1 MGIRD
6 GLDELY
12 AILPFRLMV
21 RNDMKR
27 VRKMVQ
33 KVGRGG
39 PRKLS
44 VQERMDALVY
54 FMVISSGKGNVEILG
69 RQAKALSKLLTSGP
83 YRDNK
88 IDPFVAANPCGEVN
102 FLKIFPGIAV
112 LPAE

>member
-39 PRKLS
+39 LRKLS

-69 RQAKALSKLLTSGP
+69 GQAKALSKLLTSGP

-102 FLKIFPGIAV
+102 FLKIFSGIAV